1 MPIDY
6 TPMDEDLLLAGL
18 DGYTK
23 SESTTYRPIWRLAKG
38 TTIVRFLTDK
48 DTMNEDHG
56 WFIFRE
62 VAAFDGLKGGFELP
76 NGIKEFPVNDQVI
89 VTDPETGERK
99 RHKGPRGTDPLFEL
113 VAPSS
118 KYPPADGV
126 VKAAD
131 KVAVNVLNEE
141 GKHII
146 LKMSGARAKE
156 LFTAFNLYS
165 DMDPNFTCTAY
176 PWQLTVSG
184 TGVNTSLS
192 VKPLRDEP
200 PVDLPEPYDLV
211 EVFNGIREEVEA
223 YVNGLSGNS
232 QQDELV
238 DEDSYA
244 MTETFEETVAA
255 IEIEEDI
262 RMKYSAV
269 SPVRLKTLLT
279 KANVAIP
286 PRSTHAT
293 LIELAVAHN
302 V

>member
-18 DGYTK
+18 DGYAK
-23 SESTTYRPIWRLAKG
+23 SESSTYRPIYRLSKG

-48 DTMNEDHG
+48 ETMNEDHG
-56 WFIFRE
+56 WYIYRE

-76 NGIKEFPVNDQVI
+76 SGIKEFPVNDQI
-89 VTDPETGERK
+89 IETNPETGERK
-99 RHKGPRGTDPLFEL
+99 RRKGPRGTDPLFEL

-118 KYPPADGV
+118 MYPPADGV
-126 VKAAD
+126 VKASD
-131 KVAVNVLNEE
+131 KVAVNILNEE
-141 GKHII
+141 GKHVI

-156 LFTAFNLYS
+156 LFTAFNLYTE
-165 DMDPNFTCTAY
+165 MDPDFTCTAF

-184 TGVNTSLS
+184 TGVNTTLS
-192 VKPLRDEP
+192 VKPLRNEP

-211 EVFNGIREEVEA
+211 EVFGSIRKEVED
-223 YVNGLSGNS
+223 YVNGLSSNT
-232 QQDELV
+232 QDELV
-238 DEDSYA
+238 DADEYA
-244 MTETFEETVAA
+244 VSESFEETVAA
-255 IEIEEDI
+255 IDVEEDV

-279 KANVAIP
+279 KAGVTIP